1 MTMENEGDFLQEQDL
16 ASYGSMTTS
25 DLVTD
30 IMQRIDSLEAAKKLV
45 ENEAKE
51 AREIQA
57 ELARRGLK
65 MEFDSL
71 KVGADVITVHP
82 EIPSPGLTET
92 IPEEFED
99 VSQIS
104 VREPLDNRS
113 VAEIRRESVVPAAE
127 AANDSTS
134 LQEFSGR
141 EYSKAIQKLMGITY

>member
-1 MTMENEGDFLQEQDL
+1 MSAELYGIEQEQDL
-16 ASYGSMTTS
+16 AGYSSMATG

-30 IMQRIDSLEAAKKLV
+30 IMQRIDALEAAKKLV

-71 KVGADVITVHP
+71 KVGADIVTVHP

-92 IPEEFED
+92 IPEEFDE

-113 VAEIRRESVVPAAE
+113 VAEIRKEAVVSAAE
-127 AANDSTS
+127 AANDSAS

-141 EYSKAIQKLMGITY
+141 EYSKAIQTMMGIKY